1 MRKLIIY
8 MVSLLMGA
16 VLLLPGCREQYITY
30 DDREYVMF
38 ADTAMLYVVRED
50 IPEYRVPVVSTVACD
65 YDRHFA
71 VEIIET
77 LSSAVDGR
85 DYVIENCNFV
95 IKAGERAGYVNLK
108 GCFDALDPEN
118 QVELALKLVMPD
130 KLVMPLYGDST
141 RVRLQKT
148 NKFNRERF
156 TGWAVVSSMFLYQYS
171 LTGRYQRLAYSVPD
185 PDDENAV
192 IVKDFIADGYDVKI
206 IFDDDTDPAAPR
218 VITPANQVVSDEAT
232 VFGMVHGDN
241 HIMIET
247 STIGSSYFIG
257 HSSVALLCQRYYVEK
272 IGEDIGTVGH
282 FYTELDWVSDEEAR
296 RLRMEEGM

>member
-1 MRKLIIY
+1 MRKLLIY
-8 MVSLLMGA
+8 MVTLLLGA
-16 VLLLPGCREQYITY
+16 ALLLPGCREQYITY

-50 IPEYRVPVVSTVACD
+50 IPEYRIPVVSTVACN

-71 VEIIET
+71 VEILEP

-108 GCFDALDPEN
+108 GRFDALDPEN
-118 QVELALKLVMPD
+118 QVELALRLVMPE
-130 KLVMPLYGDST
+130 KLVMPLYGDSA

-171 LTGRYQRLAYSVPD
+171 LTGRYQRLVCTVSD

-192 IVKDFIADGYDVKI
+192 IIKNFLADGYDVKI

-218 VITPANQVVSDEAT
+218 VITPAGQVVSDEAT

-247 STIGSSYFIG
+247 STVGSSYFLG
-257 HSSVALLCQRYYVEK
+257 HSSVALLCQRYYVEN
-272 IGEDIGTVGH
+272 IGETVGTVGN